1 MNQNLSTMDYNAYID
16 LNTLSEEAKNELIQY
31 YEYLVF
37 KYKEYSKKKLNQN
50 SKKKKFSAVYIDTT
64 GFKFNREEA
73 NAR

>member
-64 GFKFNREEA
+64 GFKINREEA